1 MLDQPTTRLADHAVI
16 ADIRQDQLFAGALE
30 RSVREFGAFVAI
42 VYVAQRGE
50 RDLIAA
56 AVGGAPPAVFTM
68 PDRIHHESTH
78 ASATAWRTGRPVTSS
93 LPVATPEADPSS
105 QLISYPY
112 SVVSVPLTSG
122 DGVFGALTALWVP
135 PRPAATPR
143 LLDGL
148 AEVGARLE
156 ADLRSL
162 PPREEAA
169 AIRPSPMIVPVLGRT
184 SPAAGPHRWGLPELA
199 GSSALSQMYHFHK
212 LSARLNRASGTEG
225 VVCAASELIM
235 RPFGAHALVLVVGQA
250 GRLRVVG
257 HDGNARL
264 ARSIHGCPL
273 DRRAPTADVL
283 RANKPLFLPDRDAV
297 LRLYPDTEVTGQE
310 ALAVVPVAGSGQVL
324 GCLVLGFDTSRD
336 FPADE
341 QTLLLM
347 MSAHLAVAMERESL
361 TEAEHTLI
369 DALQRKL
376 LPRTLPEWSELVATA
391 RYQSPPTASEMGGD
405 WYDVIALPGR
415 QVGLVVGDVEGHSA
429 DSAVIMGQ
437 LRSSLHA
444 YAAEGHDPADVL
456 ARSSTLLAE
465 LDTELY
471 ATCCFVRVDLEFGV
485 AEVALA
491 GHPAPLLR
499 GPNGTIVTVDAPAN
513 VPLAVMPGEHAY
525 ATAETAIAPDTL
537 LMLYTDG
544 LARERRGDPS
554 VDARRLLE
562 SVEGVERR
570 SLDGLADMIMQGV
583 VDTECSARP
592 FDDIVLLLALFEG
605 NPSTPLPRVDR
616 MSITRHDIQG
626 VKAARRFVRG
636 FLRRRGLSCLV
647 DDLEVI
653 SSEAVTNALIHA
665 DSEVEVRLREYPDR
679 VHLEV
684 RDTDAKPPIPT
695 SVTSSPATNEIAEH
709 GRGMGIV
716 DWLATTWGSSPN
728 GRGKTVWADVAKQQR
743 E

>member
-1 MLDQPTTRLADHAVI
+1 
-16 ADIRQDQLFAGALE
+16 
-30 RSVREFGAFVAI
+30 
-42 VYVAQRGE
+42 
-50 RDLIAA
+50 
-56 AVGGAPPAVFTM
+56 
-68 PDRIHHESTH
+68 
-78 ASATAWRTGRPVTSS
+78 
-93 LPVATPEADPSS
+93 
-105 QLISYPY
+105 
-112 SVVSVPLTSG
+112 
-122 DGVFGALTALWVP
+122 
-135 PRPAATPR
+135 
-143 LLDGL
+143 
-148 AEVGARLE
+148 
-156 ADLRSL
+156 
-162 PPREEAA
+162 
-169 AIRPSPMIVPVLGRT
+169 
-184 SPAAGPHRWGLPELA
+184 
-199 GSSALSQMYHFHK
+199 MYHFHK
-212 LSARLNRASGTEG
+212 LSARLNRASGIEG

-235 RPFGAHALVLVVGQA
+235 RPFGANALALVVGQA

-257 HDGNARL
+257 HDGSARL
-264 ARSIHGCPL
+264 ARSIHGCRL
-273 DRRAPTADVL
+273 DRKAPTADVL
-283 RANKPLFLPDRDAV
+283 GTNKPLFLPDRDAV
-297 LRLYPDTEVTGQE
+297 LRLYPDTEVTDQE
-310 ALAVVPVAGSGQVL
+310 ALAVVPVAGSGHIL
-324 GCLVLGFDTSRD
+324 GCLVLGFDTARD
-336 FPADE
+336 FPAEE

-499 GPNGTIVTVDAPAN
+499 TPNGTIVSVEAPAN

-525 ATAETAIAPDTL
+525 ATVETAIAPDTL

-544 LARERRGDPS
+544 LACEPHGDPS

-647 DDLEVI
+647 DDMEVI

-695 SVTSSPATNEIAEH
+695 SVTSSPATNQIAEH
-709 GRGMGIV
+709 GRGMAIV

-728 GRGKTVWADVAKQQR
+728 GRGKTVWADVAKQKR